1 MTLLRDI
8 GRILMKELRTE
19 WRTREILTAMG
30 VLGVLVLVVFAFAFP
45 PGTVN
50 YQRLAPGILWVAFVF
65 AGILGMNRSMAQE
78 KEEGC
83 LQGLLLTPM
92 DRGALY
98 LGKLTANLL
107 FLSTIEVLVSALCVL
122 FFNVSFSRGFALFVL
137 VTLLGSIG
145 YVAVGTLFSAV
156 ASQTRFQEVLLP
168 VLLLPLA
175 APVLVAVVKASAAL
189 FSGAGDGT
197 VVFWLKFLGAFDAA
211 FVIGGFLVFEYVV
224 QE

>member
-1 MTLLRDI
+1 MSLLRDI
-8 GRILMKELRTE
+8 HHILMKELLTE

-30 VLGVLVLVVFAFAFP
+30 VLGTLVLVVFAFAFP
-45 PGTVN
+45 PGGVS

-83 LQGLLLTPM
+83 LQGLLLSPA

-98 LGKLTANLL
+98 LGKFLANLV
-107 FLSTIEVLVSALCVL
+107 FLSAIEALVVGLCIL
-122 FFNVSFSRGFALFVL
+122 FFNVSFSQGFGLFVL
-137 VTLLGSIG
+137 VTVLGSVG

-156 ASQTRFQEVLLP
+156 AAQTRFQEVLLP

-175 APVLVAVVKASAAL
+175 APILVAVVKC
-189 FSGAGDGT
+189 SGAILGGGGYEA
-197 VVFWLKFLGAFDAA
+197 VAFWVKFLGTFDAV
-211 FVIGGFLVFEYVV
+211 FLIGGFLVFEYVV